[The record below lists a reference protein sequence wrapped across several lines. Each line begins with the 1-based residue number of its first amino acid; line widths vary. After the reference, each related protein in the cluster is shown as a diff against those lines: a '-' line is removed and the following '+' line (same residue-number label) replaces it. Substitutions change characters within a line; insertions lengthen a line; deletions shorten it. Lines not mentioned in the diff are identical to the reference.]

1 MGLEDLTQTDVLYG
15 SLSLIL
21 VLVSTIV
28 GLRIISKYFTY
39 KEKTLFTVGLAW
51 VFITSAWWV
60 SAFQFILIALFDY
73 KFTPYLYLLIENAF
87 TPFAIIFWMYSFC
100 TLMSLKSKKII
111 MSIYVGI
118 CVLFE
123 VVLLIFLG
131 IDTELVGTGI
141 EEGIFTS
148 QLTDLFIAFQIFAIL
163 SIVITGIIFSRKSLR
178 SDKPD
183 IKWKGVF
190 LLIAFLSIAIGA
202 ALEALFLLG
211 PLELILVR
219 ALLIS
224 GSFEFY
230 FGFFL
235 PKHLSK
241 MLIKE

>member
-1 MGLEDLTQTDVLYG
+1 MGLEDLTQTDVLFG

-39 KEKTLFTVGLAW
+39 KERTLLTVGLAW

-60 SAFQFILIALFDY
+60 SAFQFVLIALVDY

-87 TPFAIIFWMYSFC
+87 TPFAIIFWIYSFC
-100 TLMSLKSKKII
+100 ALMKLKSQKII
-111 MSIYVGI
+111 VSLYVII
-118 CVLFE
+118 CAIFE
-123 VVLLIFLG
+123 VILFTLLS

-141 EEGIFTS
+141 EEGIFAS
-148 QLTDLFIAFQIFAIL
+148 QLTDFFIAFQIFAIL

-190 LLIAFLSIAIGA
+190 LLIAFLSIATGA
-202 ALEALFLLG
+202 AFEAIFILG
-211 PLELILVR
+211 PIELILVR
-219 ALLIS
+219 ILLIS
-224 GSFEFY
+224 ASFEFY

-235 PKHLSK
+235 PKSIAK
-241 MLIKE
+241 IVIKE

>member
-1 MGLEDLTQTDVLYG
+1 MGLEDLTQTDILFG

-28 GLRIISKYFTY
+28 GLRIISKYFTF
-39 KEKTLFTVGLAW
+39 KEKTLLTVGLAW

-60 SAFQFILIALFDY
+60 SAFQFVIIALFDY

-87 TPFAIIFWMYSFC
+87 TPFAIVFWIYSFC
-100 TLMSLKSKKII
+100 ALMRLKSQKVIV
-111 MSIYVGI
+111 SIYVII

-123 VVLLIFLG
+123 IILFTFLS

-148 QLTDLFIAFQIFAIL
+148 RLTDFFIAFQIFAIL
-163 SIVITGIIFSRKSLR
+163 SIVITGIIVSRKSIR

-183 IKWKGVF
+183 IKWKGIF

-202 ALEALFLLG
+202 ALEAIFLLG

-224 GSFEFY
+224 GSIEFY

-235 PKHLSK
+235 PKPIAK
-241 MLIKE
+241 MLINE